1 MTGKQ
6 KMAQVVKHFD
16 AILKLYPDNSVG
28 LDIHKID
35 PEDVSNKI
43 WRDPKKIVTAVG
55 REFTIITRKPA
66 PGIDSTFD
74 ITLFTK
80 EEI

>member
-16 AILKLYPDNSVG
+16 AILKLYPDNSVDMNIH
-28 LDIHKID
+28 DIKEKDID
-35 PEDVSNKI
+35 LKVWYQCE
-43 WRDPKKIVTAVG
+43 
-55 REFTIITRKPA
+55 REHSYNVYKRKSA
-66 PGIDSTFD
+66 TNRTFD
-74 ITLFTK
+74 IDIFTK